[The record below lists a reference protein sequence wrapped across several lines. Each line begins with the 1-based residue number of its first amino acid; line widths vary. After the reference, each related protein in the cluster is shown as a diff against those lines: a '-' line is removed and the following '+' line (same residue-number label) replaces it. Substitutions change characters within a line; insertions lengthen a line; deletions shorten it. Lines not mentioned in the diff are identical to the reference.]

1 VTSDSE
7 NSPRIL
13 SKRLAD
19 LGVRYTFLMET
30 PMTDPRPRLLLLEDD
45 PQLGPLMRQVL
56 DEVYAVT
63 LVDDGTAGVAK
74 ALEGTFEVMIVDRRL
89 PGLDGLG
96 VIEVLRRKRITTPML
111 VLTALGTIQDKVR
124 GLDAGANDYLVK
136 PFEFDELFARLRA
149 IRRVYTGEGPF
160 VRIGLWEFYPE
171 SRTVYSPYDG
181 RTILTERENDLLR
194 LFAENPHRTYSRE
207 QILNE
212 VFGASDQPGTV
223 DTYVHYVRRKTEVD
237 LITTVRGQGYR
248 LGAL

>member
-1 VTSDSE
+1 MSHDDKGGAMIDS
-7 NSPRIL
+7 
-13 SKRLAD
+13 
-19 LGVRYTFLMET
+19 
-30 PMTDPRPRLLLLEDD
+30 RPRLLLIEDD
-45 PQLGPLMRQVL
+45 PKLGPVMQQVL
-56 DEVYAVT
+56 DEVYSVT
-63 LVDDGTAGVAK
+63 LIADGTAGVAA
-74 ALEGTFEVMIVDRRL
+74 ALEHEFEVMIVDRRL

-96 VIEVLRRKRITTPML
+96 VIETLRRKRVTTPML

-181 RTILTERENDLLR
+181 RSILTDRENALLR
-194 LFAENPHRTYSRE
+194 LFAENPQRTFSRE
-207 QILNE
+207 QILRDVFNE
-212 VFGASDQPGTV
+212 TDQPGTV
-223 DTYVHYVRRKTEVD
+223 DTYVHYVRRKTDID

-248 LGAL
+248 LGAP